1 MEKKYIIMAAFV
13 FSVLAMTACFII
25 LAYYFK
31 QNEVKLPLPINQLP
45 QNNNSMDG
53 GAITKGEIVE
63 IAGTVTKYTPECFA
77 DGTCTVEI
85 DDKYVIEVVV
95 GMMPTGMGPEFGMN
109 DVTSDDVGAK
119 VKVRAKVVTPPSE
132 ATGGK
137 SLLSIDEKNTTET
150 FYILKITEHF
160 ACSDYCPDKPS
171 KYQKIIFESIKTP
184 EDCKKVG
191 GIPEQYTGW
200 GVTNICVVE

>member
-31 QNEVKLPLPINQLP
+31 QHEVKST
-45 QNNNSMDG
+45 QNVGIIS
-53 GAITKGEIVE
+53 KGEIVE

-95 GMMPTGMGPEFGMN
+95 GMMPTGMGPEFGRN
-109 DVTSDDVGAK
+109 DVTSDDVGVK

-191 GIPEQYTGW
+191 GTPEQYTGW
-200 GVTNICVVE
+200 GVTNICVAE